1 MAHFSIDDVPWKVMV
16 VFPLRKVFNCQ
27 RASYYTH
34 RIHGAARKMVTWIPY
49 DPINIPIY
57 TSTMDPSW
65 DMKFSSLQFPSVPS
79 VPRTLLC
86 CHRFPI
92 KGRGVS
98 QRIESALFED
108 YRWHSSLMHS
118 GMCPSDCGCLGT
130 HWHPKSLKNWSF
142 KSTTNGSPEFC
153 TSERF
158 SKSQN
163 GSRFK
168 LNHSIF
174 MYVLYIYPLVI

>member
-1 MAHFSIDDVPWKVMV
+1 MV

-27 RASYYTH
+27 RVSYYTH
-34 RIHGAARKMVTWIPY
+34 RIHGAARKMVTWIPS
-49 DPINIPIY
+49 IY
-57 TSTMDPSW
+57 PSHVSIFLPAPAGSV
-65 DMKFSSLQFPSVPS
+65 MGYEVQFPSDPS

-130 HWHPKSLKNWSF
+130 HWHLKSLKNGSF

-153 TSERF
+153 TSDRF

-163 GSRFK
+163 GSMFK
-168 LNHSIF
+168 HNHSIF
-174 MYVLYIYPLVI
+174 MYVLYIYPLVMTNIAMERSTIFYR